1 MSINGLDT
9 ILNRVQYI
17 ERQFDMLSSAFNNI
31 SGENNAFNVPN
42 VREVEDKQDFQQIL
56 NAKELIQEA
65 QDDNIQSDE
74 SYINLNRYQGVTNNS
89 RLGNITDRVKI
100 NKLIDEYSQKYGLDS
115 DFVKAVVKQESG
127 FNEKATSKC
136 GAMGLM
142 QLMPGTAKALN
153 VNDPYNARDNIEGGV
168 KYLKGLMDRFG
179 GDMKLALAAYN
190 AGPNA
195 VKKYNGIPPYNE
207 TQNYVK
213 NIMSMY
219 QRIQS
224 GGELWYQKAWK

>member
-74 SYINLNRYQGVTNNS
+74 SYINLNRYQGATNNS
-89 RLGNITDRVKI
+89 RLDNITDRVKI

-195 VKKYNGIPPYNE
+195 VKKYNGVPPYNE

-224 GGELWYQKAWK
+224 GGEL

>member
-1 MSINGLDT
+1 
-9 ILNRVQYI
+9 
-17 ERQFDMLSSAFNNI
+17 MLSSAFNNI

-89 RLGNITDRVKI
+89 RLDNITDRVKI

-168 KYLKGLMDRFG
+168 KYLKGLMDRFD

-195 VKKYNGIPPYNE
+195 VKKYNGVPPYNE

-224 GGELWYQKAWK
+224 GGEL

>member
-1 MSINGLDT
+1 
-9 ILNRVQYI
+9 
-17 ERQFDMLSSAFNNI
+17 MLSNAFNNI

-74 SYINLNRYQGVTNNS
+74 SYINLNRYQGVTTNS

-195 VKKYNGIPPYNE
+195 VKKYNGVPPYNE

-224 GGELWYQKAWK
+224 GGEL

>member
-17 ERQFDMLSSAFNNI
+17 ERQFDMLSNAFNNI

-74 SYINLNRYQGVTNNS
+74 SYINLNRYQGVTTNS
-89 RLGNITDRVKI
+89 RLDNITDRVKI

-168 KYLKGLMDRFG
+168 KYLKGLMDRFD

-195 VKKYNGIPPYNE
+195 VKKYNGVPPYNE

-224 GGELWYQKAWK
+224 GGEL

>member
-1 MSINGLDT
+1 
-9 ILNRVQYI
+9 
-17 ERQFDMLSSAFNNI
+17 MLSSAFNNI

-89 RLGNITDRVKI
+89 RLDNITDRVKI

-168 KYLKGLMDRFG
+168 KYLKGLMDRFD

-224 GGELWYQKAWK
+224 GGEL

>member
-1 MSINGLDT
+1 
-9 ILNRVQYI
+9 
-17 ERQFDMLSSAFNNI
+17 MLSSAFNNI

-42 VREVEDKQDFQQIL
+42 VREVENKQDFQQIL

-74 SYINLNRYQGVTNNS
+74 SYINLNRYQGVTTNS
-89 RLGNITDRVKI
+89 RLDNITDRVKI

-168 KYLKGLMDRFG
+168 KYLKGLMDRFD

-195 VKKYNGIPPYNE
+195 VKKYNGVPPYNE

-224 GGELWYQKAWK
+224 GGEL

>member
-1 MSINGLDT
+1 
-9 ILNRVQYI
+9 
-17 ERQFDMLSSAFNNI
+17 MLSSAFNNI

-195 VKKYNGIPPYNE
+195 VKKYNGVPPYNE

-224 GGELWYQKAWK
+224 GGEL

>member
-1 MSINGLDT
+1 
-9 ILNRVQYI
+9 
-17 ERQFDMLSSAFNNI
+17 MLSNAFNNI

-168 KYLKGLMDRFG
+168 KYLKGLMDRFD

-224 GGELWYQKAWK
+224 GGEL

>member
-17 ERQFDMLSSAFNNI
+17 ECQFDMLSSAFNNI

-42 VREVEDKQDFQQIL
+42 VREVENKQDFQQIL

-74 SYINLNRYQGVTNNS
+74 SYINLNRYQGVTTNS
-89 RLGNITDRVKI
+89 RLDNITDRVKI

-168 KYLKGLMDRFG
+168 KYLKGLMDRFD

-195 VKKYNGIPPYNE
+195 VKKYNGVPPYNE

-224 GGELWYQKAWK
+224 GGEL

>member
-74 SYINLNRYQGVTNNS
+74 SYINLNRYQGVTTNS

-195 VKKYNGIPPYNE
+195 VKKYNGVPPYNE

-224 GGELWYQKAWK
+224 GGEL

>member
-89 RLGNITDRVKI
+89 RLDNITDRVKI

-190 AGPNA
+190 AG
-195 VKKYNGIPPYNE
+195 
-207 TQNYVK
+207 QMLLK
-213 NIMSMY
+213 NITEYRHIMKHKTM
-219 QRIQS
+219 
-224 GGELWYQKAWK
+224 

>member
-1 MSINGLDT
+1 M
-9 ILNRVQYI
+9 QYI
-17 ERQFDMLSSAFNNI
+17 ERQFDMLSGAFNNV
-31 SGENNAFNVPN
+31 SGENDAFNVPN
-42 VREVEDKQDFQQIL
+42 AREIENKQDFQQIL
-56 NAKELIQEA
+56 NAKEIIQEA
-65 QDDNIQSDE
+65 QEQSSKNDE
-74 SYINLNRYQGVTNNS
+74 NYIKLNGYQGITNVQRTNNLTN
-89 RLGNITDRVKI
+89 RTQIDE
-100 NKLIDEYSQKYGLDS
+100 LIKEYSQKYGLDS

-224 GGELWYQKAWK
+224 GGEL

>member
-74 SYINLNRYQGVTNNS
+74 SYINLNRYQGVSNVQRTNNLTN
-89 RLGNITDRVKI
+89 RTQ
-100 NKLIDEYSQKYGLDS
+100 IDEIIKEYSQKYGLDS

-195 VKKYNGIPPYNE
+195 VKKYNGVPPYNE

-224 GGELWYQKAWK
+224 GGEL

>member
-1 MSINGLDT
+1 M
-9 ILNRVQYI
+9 QYI
-17 ERQFDMLSSAFNNI
+17 ERQFDMLSGAFNNV
-31 SGENNAFNVPN
+31 SGENDAFDVPN
-42 VREVEDKQDFQQIL
+42 AREIENKQDFQQIL
-56 NAKELIQEA
+56 NAKEIIQEA
-65 QDDNIQSDE
+65 QEQSNENDENYIKLNGYQGITNIQ
-74 SYINLNRYQGVTNNS
+74 RTNNLTN
-89 RLGNITDRVKI
+89 RTQIDE
-100 NKLIDEYSQKYGLDS
+100 LIKEYSQKYGLDS

-224 GGELWYQKAWK
+224 GGEL

>member
-1 MSINGLDT
+1 
-9 ILNRVQYI
+9 
-17 ERQFDMLSSAFNNI
+17 MLSNAFNNI

-74 SYINLNRYQGVTNNS
+74 SYINLNRYQGVTTNS
-89 RLGNITDRVKI
+89 RLDNITDRVKI

-168 KYLKGLMDRFG
+168 KYLKGLMDRFD

-195 VKKYNGIPPYNE
+195 VKKYNGVPPYNE

-224 GGELWYQKAWK
+224 GGEL

>member
-1 MSINGLDT
+1 M
-9 ILNRVQYI
+9 
-17 ERQFDMLSSAFNNI
+17 
-31 SGENNAFNVPN
+31 PN

-207 TQNYVK
+207 TQNYVNVSK
-213 NIMSMY
+213 NSIW
-219 QRIQS
+219 R
-224 GGELWYQKAWK
+224 

>member
-42 VREVEDKQDFQQIL
+42 VREVENKQDFQQIL

-74 SYINLNRYQGVTNNS
+74 SYINLNRYQGVTTNS
-89 RLGNITDRVKI
+89 RLDNITDRVKI

-195 VKKYNGIPPYNE
+195 VKKYNGVPPYNE

-224 GGELWYQKAWK
+224 GGEL

>member
-74 SYINLNRYQGVTNNS
+74 SYINLNGYQGVSNVQRTNNLTN
-89 RLGNITDRVKI
+89 RTQIDE
-100 NKLIDEYSQKYGLDS
+100 LIKEYSQKYGLDS

-195 VKKYNGIPPYNE
+195 VKKYNGVPPYNE

-224 GGELWYQKAWK
+224 GGEL

>member
-17 ERQFDMLSSAFNNI
+17 ERQFDMLSNAFNNI

-168 KYLKGLMDRFG
+168 KYLKGLMDRFD

>member
-74 SYINLNRYQGVTNNS
+74 SYINLNRYQGVTTNS
-89 RLGNITDRVKI
+89 RLDNITDRVKI

-195 VKKYNGIPPYNE
+195 VKKYNGVPPYNE

-224 GGELWYQKAWK
+224 GGEL

>member
-89 RLGNITDRVKI
+89 RLDNITDRVKI

-224 GGELWYQKAWK
+224 GGEL

>member
-42 VREVEDKQDFQQIL
+42 VREVENKQDFQQIL

-168 KYLKGLMDRFG
+168 KYLKGLMDRFD

-224 GGELWYQKAWK
+224 GGEL

>member
-1 MSINGLDT
+1 
-9 ILNRVQYI
+9 
-17 ERQFDMLSSAFNNI
+17 MLSSAFNNI

-89 RLGNITDRVKI
+89 RLDNITDRVKI

-224 GGELWYQKAWK
+224 GGEL

>member
-9 ILNRVQYI
+9 IINRVQYI
-17 ERQFDMLSSAFNNI
+17 ERQFDMLSNAFNNI

-89 RLGNITDRVKI
+89 RLDNITDRVKI

-195 VKKYNGIPPYNE
+195 VKKYNGVPPYNE